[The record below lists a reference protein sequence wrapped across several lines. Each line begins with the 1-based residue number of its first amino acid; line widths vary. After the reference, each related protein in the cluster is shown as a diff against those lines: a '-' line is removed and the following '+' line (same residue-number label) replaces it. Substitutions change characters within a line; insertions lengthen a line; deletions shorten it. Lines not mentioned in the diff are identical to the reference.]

1 LLTGGIHFTAS
12 LEIKKQSIF
21 MIQSNGN
28 HIVKVSDLTSGYNES
43 VILKN
48 ISMATKPFEITVI
61 LGSSGCGKT
70 TLLKHLIRLNTPWFG
85 SIELFG
91 REITTMD
98 ESEFNGLLRQIGVV
112 FQNGALLNSITV
124 SENIA
129 IPLEQHTD
137 LPQSLIDT
145 LVKVKLEL
153 VELKG
158 VLHMLPSELSGGMRK
173 RAALA
178 RAIALDPP
186 LLFCDEPSAGL
197 DPVTSAALDSLLL
210 RMRDKLGMT
219 MVIVSHEVPSILRIA
234 DSIVFLDQGEVLF
247 TGPLREALTSKIRA
261 VDDFFTKG
269 TSQ

>member
-1 LLTGGIHFTAS
+1 MTNENENYIARVT
-12 LEIKKQSIF
+12 
-21 MIQSNGN
+21 
-28 HIVKVSDLTSGYNES
+28 DLTTGYNES

-48 ISMATKPFEITVI
+48 ISMATRANEITII

-70 TLLKHLIRLNTPWFG
+70 TLLKNLIRLYTPWSG

-98 ESEFNGLLRQIGVV
+98 ELEFNTLLRQIGVM
-112 FQNGALLNSITV
+112 FQNGALLNSITIA
-124 SENIA
+124 ENIA
-129 IPLEQHTD
+129 VPLEQHTD
-137 LPQSLIDT
+137 LPHGLIDR
-145 LVKVKLEL
+145 LVKLKLEL
-153 VELKG
+153 VELKN
-158 VLHMLPSELSGGMRK
+158 VVHMLPSELSGGMRK

-178 RAIALDPP
+178 RAIAMDPP

-197 DPVTSAALDSLLL
+197 DPITSAALDSLLL

-219 MVIVSHEVPSILRIA
+219 MIIVSHEVPSILRIA

-247 TGPLREALTSKIRA
+247 AGTLQEAMTSNIQA

-269 TSQ
+269 TTQ

>member
-1 LLTGGIHFTAS
+1 MKETSDNIIARVTELTTGFNGI
-12 LEIKKQSIF
+12 EILK
-21 MIQSNGN
+21 
-28 HIVKVSDLTSGYNES
+28 KVSMTA
-43 VILKN
+43 K
-48 ISMATKPFEITVI
+48 KHEITVI
-61 LGSSGCGKT
+61 LGASGCGKT
-70 TLLKHLIRLNTPWFG
+70 TLMKHLIRLYTPWSG

-91 REITTMD
+91 REITTM
-98 ESEFNGLLRQIGVV
+98 EELEFNTLLRHVGVL

-124 SENIA
+124 AENVA
-129 IPLEQHTD
+129 VPLEQHTD
-137 LPQSLIDT
+137 LNRSLIDR

-153 VELKG
+153 VELKD
-158 VLHMLPSELSGGMRK
+158 VLNRFPSELSGGMRK

-197 DPVTSAALDSLLL
+197 DPITSAALDDLVL

-234 DSIVFLDQGEVLF
+234 DSILFLDQGQVIFHGSLK
-247 TGPLREALTSKIRA
+247 EALTSDIQA

-269 TSQ
+269 TTQ